1 MSPAVSDDLLFSWQK
16 WSNLVHLVLRRAP
29 CPRNMAV
36 GKRLP
41 ASCLKEH
48 KIKGDFSPER
58 PLAHRSFAFWRG
70 GRSFPDGSKQTCPF
84 VLRRLAEQMPR
95 QQFYLFSLRRY
106 TDKYAAHLTK
116 RRVFSRNCERL
127 VERTSSLLRWRDAAL
142 ELFKPVQHDVVLRR
156 GRRLL
161 LARLSI
167 RNRWPSGETS

>member
-84 VLRRLAEQMPR
+84 VLRRLAEQMPS

-116 RRVFSRNCERL
+116 SRVFSRNCERL
-127 VERTSSLLRWRDAAL
+127 VERTFTSSL
-142 ELFKPVQHDVVLRR
+142 
-156 GRRLL
+156 GTRRLSSSNQFSTTL
-161 LARLSI
+161 FCVGAAASCSLGLSI